1 MKVVF
6 VKVNFGSLGETIPVY
21 TNEPPPAMLTA
32 IILPVLFEDLS
43 MPSFQVQLHL
53 FLSQARC
60 TTEEAACIELTRAAA
75 AGVSMTREVGGRHHS
90 SSCSSGE
97 EVGHPVLCGEVQ
109 LHRRKVRKEL
119 VRFAC
124 QAFEV
129 AWIFHSHLE
138 LGTMNNVKESSRNT
152 S

>member
-1 MKVVF
+1 
-6 VKVNFGSLGETIPVY
+6 
-21 TNEPPPAMLTA
+21 MLTA

-90 SSCSSGE
+90 SSCSRRE

-138 LGTMNNVKESSRNT
+138 LRTMNNEKESFRNI

>member
-1 MKVVF
+1 
-6 VKVNFGSLGETIPVY
+6 
-21 TNEPPPAMLTA
+21 MLTA

-43 MPSFQVQLHL
+43 MPAFQVQLHL

-60 TTEEAACIELTRAAA
+60 TTEEAACIELTRATA

-90 SSCSSGE
+90 SSCSRGK

-109 LHRRKVRKEL
+109 LQRGKIRKEL
-119 VRFAC
+119 MRVAC
-124 QAFEV
+124 QAFERV

-138 LGTMNNVKESSRNT
+138 MGTMNNDLRGRLHHDS
-152 S
+152 